1 MILASWLALA
11 APVTLDADV
20 PQAASS
26 GDAAAVPAAAAATP
40 RNDLRF
46 MAERSAVMSGTT
58 SHPAFWSGGRPSR
71 NGRPRGG
78 CHDAPGGW
86 ARPLS
91 KRFDVWA
98 ESMPAVYRGQEV
110 AAISYAIGRM
120 GQRAPGAGIAGRRRG
135 LAGSGGNGG
144 GGHGAGWLDGAH
156 GLDRRVGA

>member
-26 GDAAAVPAAAAATP
+26 GAAAAVPAAAAATP

-78 CHDAPGGW
+78 VPRRSGRLGQTTFEALRCLGREYASRLPRARGSGDFVRNRSHGAAGARRGDRWTAARVGW
-86 ARPLS
+86 ER
-91 KRFDVWA
+91 RQRW
-98 ESMPAVYRGQEV
+98 RGPRRGV
-110 AAISYAIGRM
+110 
-120 GQRAPGAGIAGRRRG
+120 AGRS
-135 LAGSGGNGG
+135 AW
-144 GGHGAGWLDGAH
+144 A
-156 GLDRRVGA
+156 